1 MTSHFEEHLQHDI
14 DQIRDKVIVMGRLV
28 EDALRG
34 ALCTVRDQNRQTAY
48 SVILKDRY
56 IDDLEN
62 ELDHLCLKFLVKQQP
77 AAGHLRLAYSVIK
90 INSQLERVGDY
101 AEAIARQFLIL
112 DDMDW
117 PPGYEASVAVIET
130 TIRMIHNAVQAFAD
144 EHAEL
149 AAETLKMEKDRIV
162 DHQRAQIL
170 TDLIREHSEGK
181 LSSEALVPLM
191 TIANRCERIGD
202 QAGNICEEILYIL
215 TGEDRR
221 QEKKHIIRVL
231 FVDEHDACRN
241 QMAEGISN
249 ALGLTRIKFS
259 SAGLE
264 TESIDPKTVQFMAKK
279 GIDISHQTQSY
290 IDQILRPEDY
300 HVIISLSEATEGVL
314 LPPSSKTVSMT
325 WHIQAPSR
333 VEGSDEEIQTA
344 YEHTFQ
350 YLDTHIR
357 DFVQAILGLD
367 LNTREE
373 DG

>member
-1 MTSHFEEHLQHDI
+1 M
-14 DQIRDKVIVMGRLV
+14 
-28 EDALRG
+28 
-34 ALCTVRDQNRQTAY
+34 
-48 SVILKDRY
+48 
-56 IDDLEN
+56 
-62 ELDHLCLKFLVKQQP
+62 DHLCLKFLVKQQP
-77 AAGHLRLAYSVIK
+77 VAGHLRLAYSVIK

-117 PPGYEASVAVIET
+117 PPDYEASVAVIET

-149 AAETLKMEKDRIV
+149 ATETLKMEKDRIV

-264 TESIDPKTVQFMAKK
+264 TESIDPKTVQFMAEK
-279 GIDISHQTQSY
+279 GIDISHQTPSY

-344 YEHTFQ
+344 YERTFQ

-357 DFVQAILGLD
+357 EFVQAILGLD